1 MTILIQNGT
10 IQSDKTK
17 FSRDEI
23 EKWHA
28 GFMRDCPTGKEHG
41 FEIYTR
47 RIPNGPFGLQSVENM
62 TSITY
67 FTFIEKKNNNS

>member
-10 IQSDKTK
+10 MQSDKTK

-47 RIPNGPFGLQSVENM
+47 LILLTVYR
-62 TSITY
+62 
-67 FTFIEKKNNNS
+67 KNDLVHF